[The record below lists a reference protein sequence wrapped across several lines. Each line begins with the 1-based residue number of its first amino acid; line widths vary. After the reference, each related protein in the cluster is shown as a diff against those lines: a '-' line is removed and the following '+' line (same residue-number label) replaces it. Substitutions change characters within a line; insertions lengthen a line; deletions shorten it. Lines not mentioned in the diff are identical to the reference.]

1 MGGTIPWGWG
11 GGGGTRNVQRAPIYI
26 LDRENL
32 YIYIYICIHRLNII
46 RYESMS
52 ISHTNKTWGSKILTP
67 ISDLFSW
74 KFCSFWRL
82 PWVLSYPVAHVP
94 PSHGTPPGSQSGL
107 LKSNSFNSC
116 AVATVSSERPKKPSW
131 LVSSCWNLKE
141 LARMPSYTCRNIFK
155 ICRVSF

>member
-1 MGGTIPWGWG
+1 MQ
-11 GGGGTRNVQRAPIYI
+11 QRRHYFI
-26 LDRENL
+26 
-32 YIYIYICIHRLNII
+32 YIYIYIFWIERIYTSIYKYKCIHRLYYKIWI
-46 RYESMS
+46 YEY
-52 ISHTNKTWGSKILTP
+52 ISYKQDVEVAKILTP

-82 PWVLSYPVAHVP
+82 PWVLSYPVARVP